1 MNNRLSLVI
10 IDYPGQLGATVQLFD
25 LISGTPI

>member
-1 MNNRLSLVI
+1 
-10 IDYPGQLGATVQLFD
+10 LGATVQLFD